1 MLVVS
6 PMRNTAPAPTDE
18 NIPRANSPHT
28 VQVTL
33 TWPAENAAAA
43 PRWRLT
49 VIACYC
55 CAYGDNISLP
65 TMMHYA
71 GRMRMA
77 QPVGLVR
84 GIDSDNLSASTH
96 FSVYLH

>member
-1 MLVVS
+1 MLLVS

-43 PRWRLT
+43 PRGRSQLLKP
-49 VIACYC
+49 VFVVPS
-55 CAYGDNISLP
+55 NI
-65 TMMHYA
+65 
-71 GRMRMA
+71 
-77 QPVGLVR
+77 
-84 GIDSDNLSASTH
+84 NL
-96 FSVYLH
+96 LKI